1 MSATQIRFHFNEQT
15 FARAPFIC
23 CLVNCISDKMSLLS
37 MSMSMCACGYGFSK
51 INFKYPNTGDKGGK
65 QGIIAQIACLKG
77 FYSVA

>member
-1 MSATQIRFHFNEQT
+1 
-15 FARAPFIC
+15 
-23 CLVNCISDKMSLLS
+23 